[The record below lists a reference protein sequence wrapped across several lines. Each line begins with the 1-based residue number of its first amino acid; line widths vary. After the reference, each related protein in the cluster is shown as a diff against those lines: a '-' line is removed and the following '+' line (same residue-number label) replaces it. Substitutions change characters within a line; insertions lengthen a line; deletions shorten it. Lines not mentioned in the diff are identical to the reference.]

1 MLGKAEGWKKCRRD
15 VQIRVSAKLL
25 LGEKQGKPGE
35 IVGDVAGKVKGDEG
49 VGIAMGKE
57 RVETRKPGK
66 KEPEPVLSP
75 SCRR

>member
-1 MLGKAEGWKKCRRD
+1 VNIKVNGE
-15 VQIRVSAKLL
+15 LL
-25 LGEKQGKPGE
+25 EEKQGEPRE
-35 IVGDVAGKVKGDEG
+35 LVGDVAGRVQGDEG
-49 VGIAMGKE
+49 VGATGKE